1 MPDIMPTSSCHG
13 FGRYTSAH
21 KGEFMRKTAF
31 VIALLALTTFV
42 HAQNKAPTYR
52 YRWKDAAGLPHY
64 SDSLT
69 SDAMK
74 FGYELVNDR
83 GIVVQHVDRQLNPE
97 ERAAA
102 QKAAEQQAVLDRA
115 AEQRKR
121 NDAQMLAAYPTEASF
136 KTLQQENLDS
146 LDQQI
151 STTRSNLRSQEKALT
166 DLLTRAGDIER
177 AKQPVPPYLTQGI
190 AKQRDVVARQRDAL
204 EREQNARDAQAQK
217 NTQDLMHY
225 RDLKAAQAKEDQ
237 GL

>member
-1 MPDIMPTSSCHG
+1 
-13 FGRYTSAH
+13 
-21 KGEFMRKTAF
+21 MRKTAF
-31 VIALLALTTFV
+31 VIALLALTTIV
-42 HAQNKAPTYR
+42 HAQTKAPTYR

-74 FGYELVNDR
+74 YGYELVNDR
-83 GIVVQHVDRQLNPE
+83 GIVVQHVDRQLSPE

-136 KTLQQENLDS
+136 KTSQQDNLDS

-177 AKQPVPPYLTQGI
+177 AKQPMPPYLTDSI
-190 AKQRDVVARQRDAL
+190 AKQRDVVARQRQAL
-204 EREQNARDAQAQK
+204 EREQNARDAQVQK
-217 NTQDLMHY
+217 NSQDLMHY
-225 RDLKAAQAKEDQ
+225 RDLKAAQAKEQQ
-237 GL
+237 GQ